1 MVDASS
7 AHDAIQAQLIQY
19 AAEITAA
26 CANQK
31 PTEEDAATNR
41 KVYIFDHNKEPVMA
55 HFVTINGLTPADFK
69 NFTDNYLANMKAMP
83 PPEKGKPS
91 WNALETIAGRQIA
104 HHRMDPDVFMV
115 SARSMIVTYYNVP
128 VEDGH
133 LFIVSS
139 RGNADLEK
147 KYAANIGKDVIG
159 SLEINYMHFK
169 QSANGTD
176 VSHIVVSKPNG
187 SIPDMVVKKMTAQQA
202 KGILKMAEFLQKNKK

>member
-1 MVDASS
+1 
-7 AHDAIQAQLIQY
+7 
-19 AAEITAA
+19 
-26 CANQK
+26 
-31 PTEEDAATNR
+31 
-41 KVYIFDHNKEPVMA
+41 MA

-69 NFTDNYLANMKAMP
+69 SFTDNFITNMKAMP
-83 PPEKGKPS
+83 PPEKGKPA

-133 LFIVSS
+133 IFIVSS

-159 SLEINYMHFK
+159 TLDINYMHFK
-169 QSANGTD
+169 QSPNGTE

-187 SIPDMVVKKMTAQQA
+187 SIPDMVVKKMTAAQS
-202 KGILKMAEFLQKNKK
+202 KGILNMAAFL